1 MASPSE
7 TPLSTS
13 SVESPSV
20 LPAKKRTK
28 KPFTRQQHGCL
39 TCRQRRK
46 KCDTRVPVCGDCTRL
61 NLICEYQAPRRV
73 RKSPPAWAAVMRYP
87 DAHAGISEPV
97 DVVRPDDGHSRDLI
111 TGRRAMLRH
120 YTTTLAQM
128 LSTNTENNCF
138 ISVLLPMAF
147 DCPVLLDAITALSST
162 HLAMCNPDF
171 NDISLQ
177 HRGRVLSAF
186 RSSLDQDNSLTS
198 EMRLAIA
205 MVMCALETISDG
217 TSVGWTCHV
226 AGAAACLD
234 SIRASRNLSF
244 EAKWLLRFFAY
255 HDSLTSISLD
265 RKPLLTG
272 DYWMSSDDALAD
284 PYCAYAPR
292 IIFYLSEISVLSTID
307 SDEEMLQKAYVIA
320 NGLAEWKCKPGITS
334 DEPLTLLSETYR
346 SAAFIYLESVLRK
359 RFPQQIVA
367 DVVPGGISRHIE
379 AISTLS
385 DRIPHG
391 AFAEISLLFPL
402 FVAGSVAENAR
413 QASVIRGRL
422 VAMNKWRR
430 FKNADACV
438 DVLDEIWSVNGPRA
452 VAWQDVTKHRGWNLA
467 LF

>member
-1 MASPSE
+1 MASP
-7 TPLSTS
+7 PLSNGNLDF
-13 SVESPSV
+13 PSTP
-20 LPAKKRTK
+20 PAKKRTK

-97 DVVRPDDGHSRDLI
+97 DVVRPDDGHSRDLS

-255 HDSLTSISLD
+255 HDSLTSIFLD

-367 DVVPGGISRHIE
+367 DVVPGGISTHIE

-413 QASVIRGRL
+413 QASVIRSRL

>member
-1 MASPSE
+1 MATPLPTSSLDSPSAPP
-7 TPLSTS
+7 T
-13 SVESPSV
+13 
-20 LPAKKRTK
+20 KKRTK

-46 KCDTRVPVCGDCTRL
+46 KCDTRMPVCGDCTRL

-73 RKSPPAWAAVMRYP
+73 RKSPPAGGTVIRYP
-87 DAHAGISEPV
+87 DACTGISQPV
-97 DVVRPDDGHSRDLI
+97 DMVRPDDGHSADLSAC
-111 TGRRAMLRH
+111 RRAMLQY

-128 LSTNTENNCF
+128 LSTNTEDNCF

-147 DCPVLLDAITALSST
+147 DCPVLLDAITALSSA
-162 HLAMCNPDF
+162 HLAMCNPEF

-177 HRGRVLSAF
+177 HRGRVLTAF
-186 RSSLDQDNSLTS
+186 RNSLDQDNSLTS

-217 TSVGWTCHV
+217 TSVGWTCHI

-244 EAKWLLRFFAY
+244 EAKWLLRFFAH

-292 IIFYLSEISVLSTID
+292 IIFYLSEISVLGTIE
-307 SDEEMLQKAYVIA
+307 SDEKMLQKAYEIA
-320 NGLAEWKCKPGITS
+320 NGLAEW
-334 DEPLTLLSETYR
+334 
-346 SAAFIYLESVLRK
+346 RK
-359 RFPQQIVA
+359 
-367 DVVPGGISRHIE
+367 
-379 AISTLS
+379 
-385 DRIPHG
+385 
-391 AFAEISLLFPL
+391 
-402 FVAGSVAENAR
+402 
-413 QASVIRGRL
+413 
-422 VAMNKWRR
+422 
-430 FKNADACV
+430 FKNVDACV
-438 DVLDEIWSVNGPRA
+438 DVLDEIWTVNGPRA
-452 VAWQDVTKHRGWNLA
+452 VAWQEVSKHRGWNLA

>member
-1 MASPSE
+1 MASP
-7 TPLSTS
+7 PLSNGNLDF
-13 SVESPSV
+13 PST
-20 LPAKKRTK
+20 PSAKKRTK

-97 DVVRPDDGHSRDLI
+97 DVVRPDDGHSRDLS

-346 SAAFIYLESVLRK
+346 SAALIYLESVLRK

-367 DVVPGGISRHIE
+367 DVIPGGTSTHVE

-413 QASVIRGRL
+413 QASAIRSRL

>member
-1 MASPSE
+1 MA
-7 TPLSTS
+7 TPTSTS
-13 SVESPSV
+13 SLDSSSAP
-20 LPAKKRTK
+20 PTKKRTK

-46 KCDTRVPVCGDCTRL
+46 KCDTRMPVCGDCTRL
-61 NLICEYQAPRRV
+61 NLVCEYQAPRRV
-73 RKSPPAWAAVMRYP
+73 RKSQGAVVRYP
-87 DAHAGISEPV
+87 DAHTGISEPV
-97 DVVRPDDGHSRDLI
+97 DVVRPDDGHSGDLS
-111 TGRRAMLRH
+111 TGRRAMLRY

-177 HRGRVLSAF
+177 HRGRVLAAF
-186 RSSLDQDNSLTS
+186 RNSLDEDNSLTS

-234 SIRASRNLSF
+234 SIRSSRNLSF

-292 IIFYLSEISVLSTID
+292 IIFYLSEISVLGTIE
-307 SDEEMLQKAYVIA
+307 SDEEMLQKAYEIA
-320 NGLAEWKCKPGITS
+320 NGLAEWKCKAGITS
-334 DEPLTLLSETYR
+334 DEPLALLSETYR
-346 SAAFIYLESVLRK
+346 GAAFIYLESVLRK
-359 RFPQQIVA
+359 RFSQHTVA
-367 DVVPGGISRHIE
+367 EVVPGGISTHIE
-379 AISTLS
+379 AISSLS
-385 DRIPHG
+385 DRIPQG
-391 AFAEISLLFPL
+391 AFAECSLLFPL
-402 FVAGSVAENAR
+402 FVAGSRAENAR
-413 QASVIRGRL
+413 QASVIRNRL
-422 VAMNKWRR
+422 VAMNKWRK
-430 FKNADACV
+430 FKNVDACV
-438 DVLDEIWSVNGPRA
+438 DVLDEIWAVNGPRA
-452 VAWQDVTKHRGWNLA
+452 VAWQDVSKHRGWNLA

>member
-1 MASPSE
+1 MASSSK
-7 TPLSTS
+7 TPLFTGSLD
-13 SVESPSV
+13 SP
-20 LPAKKRTK
+20 LEPPAKKRTK

-46 KCDTRVPVCGDCTRL
+46 KCDTRVPICGDCTRL
-61 NLICEYQAPRRV
+61 NLICECQAPRRV
-73 RKSPPAWAAVMRYP
+73 RKSPAGRGAVMRYP
-87 DAHAGISEPV
+87 DAHTGISEPV
-97 DVVRPDDGHSRDLI
+97 DMVRPDDGHSGDLS
-111 TGRRAMLRH
+111 TGRRSMLRY

-147 DCPVLLDAITALSST
+147 DCPVLLDAITALSSA
-162 HLAMCNPDF
+162 HLAMCNADF
-171 NDISLQ
+171 NDISRQ
-177 HRGRVLSAF
+177 HRGRVLTAF
-186 RSSLDQDNSLTS
+186 RSSLDQDSTLTS

-272 DYWMSSDDALAD
+272 DYWMSNDDALAD

-292 IIFYLSEISVLSTID
+292 IIFHLSEISVLGTIE
-307 SDEEMLQKAYVIA
+307 SDEEMLQKAYEIA
-320 NGLAEWKCKPGITS
+320 NGLAEWKCKADVTS
-334 DEPLTLLSETYR
+334 DEPLALLSETYR

-359 RFPQQIVA
+359 RFPQQVVA
-367 DVVPGGISRHIE
+367 EIVPGGIATHIE
-379 AISTLS
+379 AISNLS
-385 DRIPHG
+385 DRIPQG
-391 AFAEISLLFPL
+391 AFAECSLLFSL
-402 FVAGSVAENAR
+402 FVAGSRAENAR
-413 QASVIRGRL
+413 QASVIRNRL
-422 VAMNKWRR
+422 VAMNKWRK
-430 FKNADACV
+430 FKNVDACI
-438 DVLDEIWSVNGPRA
+438 DVLDEIWTFNGPRA
-452 VAWQDVTKHRGWNLA
+452 VAWQDVSKHRGWNLA

>member
-13 SVESPSV
+13 SLDSPSAP
-20 LPAKKRTK
+20 LAKKRTK

-73 RKSPPAWAAVMRYP
+73 RKSPPAGSAVIRHP
-87 DAHAGISEPV
+87 DAHTGISEPV
-97 DVVRPDDGHSRDLI
+97 DMIRPDDGHSADLSMS
-111 TGRRAMLRH
+111 RRSMLRY

-162 HLAMCNPDF
+162 HLAMCDPDF

-177 HRGRVLSAF
+177 HRGRVLAAF
-186 RSSLDQDNSLTS
+186 RNSLDQDNSLTS

-234 SIRASRNLSF
+234 SIRGSTNLSF
-244 EAKWLLRFFAY
+244 ETKWLLRFFAY

-292 IIFYLSEISVLSTID
+292 IIFYLSEISVLGTM
-307 SDEEMLQKAYVIA
+307 SDEEMLQKAYEIA
-320 NGLAEWKCKPGITS
+320 NSLAEWKCKPGITS
-334 DEPLTLLSETYR
+334 DEPLALLSETYR
-346 SAAFIYLESVLRK
+346 SAAFIYLESVLHK
-359 RFPQQIVA
+359 RFPQKIVA
-367 DVVPGGISRHIE
+367 DVVPGGVATHIE
-379 AISTLS
+379 AISMLS
-385 DRIPHG
+385 DRIPEG
-391 AFAEISLLFPL
+391 AFAECSLLFPL
-402 FVAGSVAENAR
+402 FVAGSRAENAR
-413 QASVIRGRL
+413 QASVIRNRL
-422 VAMNKWRR
+422 VTMNKWRK
-430 FKNADACV
+430 FKNVDACI
-438 DVLDEIWSVNGPRA
+438 DVLDEIWTVNGPRA
-452 VAWQDVTKHRGWNLA
+452 VAWQDVSKHRGWNLA

>member
-13 SVESPSV
+13 SLDSPSAP
-20 LPAKKRTK
+20 PAKKRTK

-46 KCDTRVPVCGDCTRL
+46 KCDTRVPICGDCTRL

-73 RKSPPAWAAVMRYP
+73 RKSPSAGGAVVRYP
-87 DAHAGISEPV
+87 NAHTGIREPV
-97 DVVRPDDGHSRDLI
+97 DMVRPDDGHSGDLS
-111 TGRRAMLRH
+111 TGRRSMLRY

-147 DCPVLLDAITALSST
+147 DCPVLLDAITALSSA
-162 HLAMCNPDF
+162 HLAMCNPEF

-177 HRGRVLSAF
+177 HRGRVLNAF
-186 RSSLDQDNSLTS
+186 RSSLDQDNTLTS

-234 SIRASRNLSF
+234 SVRASRNLSF

-272 DYWMSSDDALAD
+272 DYWMSNDDALAD

-292 IIFYLSEISVLSTID
+292 IIFYLSEISVLGTIE
-307 SDEEMLQKAYVIA
+307 SDEEMLQKAYEIA
-320 NGLAEWKCKPGITS
+320 NDLAEWKCKADITS
-334 DEPLTLLSETYR
+334 DEPLALLSETYR
-346 SAAFIYLESVLRK
+346 SAAFIYL
-359 RFPQQIVA
+359 
-367 DVVPGGISRHIE
+367 D
-379 AISTLS
+379 T
-385 DRIPHG
+385 
-391 AFAEISLLFPL
+391 
-402 FVAGSVAENAR
+402 
-413 QASVIRGRL
+413 
-422 VAMNKWRR
+422 WRNR
-430 FKNADACV
+430 D
-438 DVLDEIWSVNGPRA
+438 
-452 VAWQDVTKHRGWNLA
+452 TY
-467 LF
+467 

>member
-1 MASPSE
+1 MASP
-7 TPLSTS
+7 PLSTGS
-13 SVESPSV
+13 LDSPSAP
-20 LPAKKRTK
+20 PAKKRTK

-73 RKSPPAWAAVMRYP
+73 RKSPPACAAVMRYP

-97 DVVRPDDGHSRDLI
+97 DVVRPDDGHSRDLS

-186 RSSLDQDNSLTS
+186 RSSLAQDNSLTS

-359 RFPQQIVA
+359 RFPRQVVA
-367 DVVPGGISRHIE
+367 DVVPGGISTHIE

-413 QASVIRGRL
+413 QASVIRSRL